1 MVIPACARFA
11 VGKLQF
17 PYQSGMVRV
26 DCWLLLPR
34 LLLPGVGCVVAK
46 PVVSQRVVVR
56 VALGKLSVVWTVVS
70 LALVI
75 SCSACSVVARPLV
88 VLVCHLGSRWAL
100 VI

>member
-1 MVIPACARFA
+1 MV
-11 VGKLQF
+11 Q
-17 PYQSGMVRV
+17 V

-88 VLVCHLGSRWAL
+88 VLVRHLGSRWAL
-100 VI
+100 VV